1 MSANDGRT
9 RTLSFSLCHSAI
21 INHEDVIDQVDTNT
35 KRKLHSSQTSNSYW
49 LIYEWTE
56 EWERSES
63 MRGNRLICCC
73 PLYPIGWC
81 FQYIIIIICRLSSL
95 VAAVWCKQVIYDP
108 FSCDCCFFCYFF
120 LLFDRRRC
128 RQHWRRWWQ
137 CVVVVVFR
145 IKCTNRS
152 TPLLSTWRLLYM
164 TAPGSSWKIFHSLYT
179 RMHTFWLMLML
190 GYLLLLLFLS
200 LFSIDEISSIR
211 FVSMFGWSSIPRW
224 NGLTIH
230 ATKLATSCRL
240 YMRML
245 ETLNLLHSPTHYFKS
260 NV

>member
-1 MSANDGRT
+1 MREKWVNERKSIDMLLPVIPNWMVLSVHHHHH
-9 RTLSFSLCHSAI
+9 LSF
-21 INHEDVIDQVDTNT
+21 EFP
-35 KRKLHSSQTSNSYW
+35 
-49 LIYEWTE
+49 
-56 EWERSES
+56 
-63 MRGNRLICCC
+63 CCC
-73 PLYPIGWC
+73 C
-81 FQYIIIIICRLSSL
+81 L
-95 VAAVWCKQVIYDP
+95 VQTGDLWSI
-108 FSCDCCFFCYFF
+108 FLWLLFFLLFF